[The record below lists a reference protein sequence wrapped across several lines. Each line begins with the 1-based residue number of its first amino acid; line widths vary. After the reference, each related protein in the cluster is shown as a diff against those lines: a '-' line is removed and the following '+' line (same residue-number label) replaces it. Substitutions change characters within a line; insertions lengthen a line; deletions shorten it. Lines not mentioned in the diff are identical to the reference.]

1 MRDLPTKYEP
11 QAIEA
16 YWYDYWLKHNLF
28 HSEPDSRIPYTIV
41 IPPPNVTGILHMG
54 HMLNNTIQDV
64 LIRRA
69 RMRGFNACWVPGT
82 DHASIATEAKVVAKL
97 KEEGIDKHSLT
108 REQFLQH
115 AWEWKEKHGGIILK
129 QLRRL
134 GASCDWQRTAFT
146 MDEVCSESVIKV
158 FVDLYNKGLIY
169 KGVRMVNWDCQA
181 RTAVSDEEVVH
192 REEPGKFYYI
202 RYRFASGDGHLLIAT
217 TRPETIM
224 GDVAVCVNPH
234 DPRYTHLH
242 GKHVIVPL
250 VNREVPIITDEAVD
264 MSLGT
269 GVLKITPAHAV
280 DDYVIGQKYGLESI
294 DVFNPDGT
302 IAPAGQVYVGKDR
315 FEARTLAV
323 KDLYAQGLVEK
334 EESIV
339 HSLGY
344 SERTN
349 SVIEPK
355 LSMQW
360 FLKMEQLA
368 APALKAVLDE
378 EIKLIP
384 QKFVNTYR
392 HWMENVRDWC
402 LSRQLWW
409 GHRIPAWYTQEGK
422 VVVAENEELALEKA
436 KELTGNPN
444 LTAADLRQ
452 DEDVLDTWFSSW
464 LWPIELFDGIRHP
477 HNPEIEYYYPTNDLV
492 TAPEILFFWV
502 ARMIIAGYEYRH
514 ERPFNHVYLTGIV
527 RDQQRRKMSKSL
539 GNSPDPIALMDKY
552 GADGVRMGMLLCSN
566 AGNDLLFE
574 ESLTEQGRN
583 FCNKVWNAFRLVQGW
598 TADPKLEQSEPT
610 GYAVALFT
618 ARLNEALVAIDRHF
632 EEYRISEALLEA
644 YRLFWDDFSGWLL
657 EMVKPTDG
665 KRIDPATLSQ
675 IQELFDKQLAVLHPF
690 MPFIT
695 EELWHHLGNGR
706 ESKSLMVSDMPKAGL
721 ADPALLAEFEALKNV
736 VGNIRS
742 LRQSKGLSPKEPLNL
757 LYRGELPLSPASLTL
772 VQRMSN
778 VGNATPC
785 QEAPAQA
792 APFITGGCEFFIPL
806 EGLMAADEAKA
817 KVRKELEYAEGFR
830 NLTLK
835 KLSNARFMSN
845 APSSVVEAERK
856 KLADAEAKIEALKK
870 QLGEA

>member
-1 MRDLPTKYEP
+1 
-11 QAIEA
+11 
-16 YWYDYWLKHNLF
+16 
-28 HSEPDSRIPYTIV
+28 
-41 IPPPNVTGILHMG
+41 MG

-158 FVDLYNKGLIY
+158 FVDLYNKGFIY

-552 GADGVRMGMLLCSN
+552 GTDGVRMGMLLCSN

-665 KRIDPATLSQ
+665 KRIDQATLSQ

-706 ESKSLMVSDMPKAGL
+706 ETKSLMVSDMPKAGL

-757 LYRGELPLSPASLTL
+757 LYRGELPLSPASLIL

-806 EGLMAADEAKA
+806 EGLMAADEARA
-817 KVRKELEYAEGFR
+817 KVLKELEYAEGFR

-835 KLSNARFMSN
+835 KLSNERFMSN

>member
-1 MRDLPTKYEP
+1 
-11 QAIEA
+11 
-16 YWYDYWLKHNLF
+16 
-28 HSEPDSRIPYTIV
+28 
-41 IPPPNVTGILHMG
+41 
-54 HMLNNTIQDV
+54 
-64 LIRRA
+64 
-69 RMRGFNACWVPGT
+69 
-82 DHASIATEAKVVAKL
+82 
-97 KEEGIDKHSLT
+97 
-108 REQFLQH
+108 
-115 AWEWKEKHGGIILK
+115 
-129 QLRRL
+129 
-134 GASCDWQRTAFT
+134 
-146 MDEVCSESVIKV
+146 
-158 FVDLYNKGLIY
+158 
-169 KGVRMVNWDCQA
+169 
-181 RTAVSDEEVVH
+181 
-192 REEPGKFYYI
+192 
-202 RYRFASGDGHLLIAT
+202 
-217 TRPETIM
+217 
-224 GDVAVCVNPH
+224 
-234 DPRYTHLH
+234 
-242 GKHVIVPL
+242 
-250 VNREVPIITDEAVD
+250 
-264 MSLGT
+264 
-269 GVLKITPAHAV
+269 
-280 DDYVIGQKYGLESI
+280 
-294 DVFNPDGT
+294 
-302 IAPAGQVYVGKDR
+302 
-315 FEARTLAV
+315 
-323 KDLYAQGLVEK
+323 
-334 EESIV
+334 
-339 HSLGY
+339 
-344 SERTN
+344 
-349 SVIEPK
+349 
-355 LSMQW
+355 
-360 FLKMEQLA
+360 
-368 APALKAVLDE
+368 
-378 EIKLIP
+378 
-384 QKFVNTYR
+384 
-392 HWMENVRDWC
+392 MENVRDWC

-409 GHRIPAWYTQEGK
+409 GHRIPAWYTQDGK
-422 VVVAENEELALEKA
+422 VVVAENEELAIEKA
-436 KELTGNPN
+436 RELTGNPS
-444 LTAADLRQ
+444 LTVADLRQ

-514 ERPFNHVYLTGIV
+514 ARPFNHVYLTGIV

-665 KRIDPATLSQ
+665 KRIDQATLSQ
-675 IQELFDKQLAVLHPF
+675 IQELFDRQLAVLHPF

-706 ESKSLMVSDMPKAGL
+706 ETKSLMVSDMPKAGL

-757 LYRGELPLSPASLTL
+757 LYRGELPLSPASLIL
-772 VQRMSN
+772 AQRLSN

-817 KVRKELEYAEGFR
+817 KVLKELEYAEGFR

-835 KLSNARFMSN
+835 KLSNERFMSN

>member
-1 MRDLPTKYEP
+1 
-11 QAIEA
+11 
-16 YWYDYWLKHNLF
+16 
-28 HSEPDSRIPYTIV
+28 
-41 IPPPNVTGILHMG
+41 MG

-64 LIRRA
+64 LVRRA

-146 MDEVCSESVIKV
+146 MDEVRSESVIKV
-158 FVDLYNKGLIY
+158 FVDLYNKGFIY

-242 GKHVIVPL
+242 GKRVIVPL

-378 EIKLIP
+378 EVKLIP

-409 GHRIPAWYTQEGK
+409 GHRIPAWYTQDGK
-422 VVVAENEELALEKA
+422 VVVAENEELAIEKA
-436 KELTGNPN
+436 RELTGNPS
-444 LTAADLRQ
+444 LTVADLRQ

-514 ERPFNHVYLTGIV
+514 ARPFNHVYLTGIV

-665 KRIDPATLSQ
+665 KRIDQATLSQ
-675 IQELFDKQLAVLHPF
+675 IQELFDRQLAVLHPF

-706 ESKSLMVSDMPKAGL
+706 ETKSLMVSDMPKAGL

-757 LYRGELPLSPASLTL
+757 LYRGELPLSPASLIL
-772 VQRMSN
+772 AQRLSN

-806 EGLMAADEAKA
+806 EGLMAADEARA
-817 KVRKELEYAEGFR
+817 KVLKELEYAEGFR

-835 KLSNARFMSN
+835 KLGNERFMSN
-845 APSSVVEAERK
+845 APSTVVEAERK

>member
-1 MRDLPTKYEP
+1 
-11 QAIEA
+11 
-16 YWYDYWLKHNLF
+16 
-28 HSEPDSRIPYTIV
+28 
-41 IPPPNVTGILHMG
+41 MG

-158 FVDLYNKGLIY
+158 FVDLYNKGFIY

-409 GHRIPAWYTQEGK
+409 GHRIPAWYTQDGK
-422 VVVAENEELALEKA
+422 VVVAENEELAIEKA
-436 KELTGNPN
+436 RELTGNPS
-444 LTAADLRQ
+444 LTVADLRQ

-514 ERPFNHVYLTGIV
+514 ARPFNHVYLTGIV

-665 KRIDPATLSQ
+665 KRIDQATLSQ
-675 IQELFDKQLAVLHPF
+675 IQELFDRQLAVLHPF

-706 ESKSLMVSDMPKAGL
+706 ETKSLMVSDMPKAGL

-757 LYRGELPLSPASLTL
+757 LYRGELPLSPASLIL
-772 VQRMSN
+772 AQRLSN

-817 KVRKELEYAEGFR
+817 KVLKELEYAEGFR

-835 KLSNARFMSN
+835 KLGNERFMSN
-845 APSSVVEAERK
+845 APSTVVEAERK

>member
-1 MRDLPTKYEP
+1 
-11 QAIEA
+11 
-16 YWYDYWLKHNLF
+16 
-28 HSEPDSRIPYTIV
+28 
-41 IPPPNVTGILHMG
+41 MG

-378 EIKLIP
+378 EVKLIP

-392 HWMENVRDWC
+392 HWIENVRDWC

-514 ERPFNHVYLTGIV
+514 ARPFNHVYLTGIV

-706 ESKSLMVSDMPKAGL
+706 ETKSLMVSDMPKAGL

-757 LYRGELPLSPASLTL
+757 LYRGELPLSPASLIL

-806 EGLMAADEAKA
+806 EGLMAADEARA
-817 KVRKELEYAEGFR
+817 KVLKELEYAEGFR

-835 KLSNARFMSN
+835 KLSNERFMSN